1 MTNFPFD
8 RFLQL
13 DKVPETFVPPVSPE
27 PVATKIQMN
36 SPTPQL
42 SRSEFSRAEL
52 ETLTKDFLTNL
63 QTIVDPVRFNT
74 MFSVH
79 FTVSDIRAEHIEFSV
94 TTGFYKNM
102 IDQHYQKEIKE
113 AIRMTMR
120 REDLN
125 FSVQVI
131 GADTKSSLSSN
142 STNILKTLTPTKSVK
157 NTSFILEEEL
167 KPTQADMQKAIDSK
181 IIEHESQTH
190 SHSIDSTKTFDN
202 FLVGPSNHIA
212 RASSL
217 AVAKEPGKT
226 YNVLFIYGNSG
237 LGKTHLIHAIAN
249 HVIAN
254 HPSMRICMTSANR
267 FMDDM
272 VAAIQGNNLFSF
284 RKQYSQNTDV
294 LIIDDIHTLSHKVG
308 TQEQFFHLF
317 NELTGLNKQI
327 VFTSDKPPKEIEGI
341 EDRIRTRLSKALVV
355 DIQQPDLETRIA
367 ILKSKAIEQDLY
379 ISDEVVTLIAKCV
392 RNSIRELEG
401 CLIQLRAMTSMFD
414 YHIDLEMAKNI
425 LKLDEELENTRHITF
440 DSIAKT
446 VAKAFNVP
454 IGDIKGASRQKEVV
468 LPRQAAMY
476 LMYRLLKPTY
486 KDIGH
491 FFGRDHTTAIH
502 SIDAIQK
509 KLKLDMPF
517 SQKLH
522 DIEKTL

>member
-1 MTNFPFD
+1 MSNFPFD

-13 DKVPETFVPPVSPE
+13 DKVPETFVPPGPQVEKKPE
-27 PVATKIQMN
+27 PKIERA
-36 SPTPQL
+36 SD
-42 SRSEFSRAEL
+42 FSQEEL
-52 ETLTKDFLTNL
+52 KTLTQEFLNNL

-79 FTVSDIRAEHIEFSV
+79 FTVSDIKSDHIEFAV

-102 IDQHYQKEIKE
+102 IDQHYKAEIKE

-120 REDLN
+120 RDFE
-125 FSVQVI
+125 FSINVI
-131 GADTKSSLSSN
+131 GADNKTSLSSN
-142 STNILKTLTPTKSVK
+142 KANILNTLKPNSVK
-157 NTSFILEEEL
+157 NSTFILEDEL
-167 KPTQADMQKAIDSK
+167 KHTQEDLQKVIDSK
-181 IIEHESQTH
+181 IIEHENQTH
-190 SHSIDSTKTFDN
+190 SHSIDPSKTFDN

-212 RASSL
+212 RASSF

-226 YNVLFIYGNSG
+226 YPVLFIYGNSG

-249 HVIAN
+249 YVQQN
-254 HPSMRICMTSANR
+254 HPSLRICMTTANR
-267 FMDDM
+267 FVNDM
-272 VAAIQGNNLFSF
+272 VAAIQSNNLFSF

-317 NELTGLNKQI
+317 NELTELNKQI
-327 VFTSDKPPKEIEGI
+327 IFTSDKPPKEIEGI

-367 ILKSKAIEQDLY
+367 ILKNKAIEQDLY
-379 ISDEVVTLIAKCV
+379 ISDEVVNLIAKCV

-401 CLIQLRAMTSMFD
+401 CLIQLRAMTSMFNYD
-414 YHIDLEMAKNI
+414 IDLETAKNI
-425 LKLDEELENTRHITF
+425 LKLDEELENHRNITF

-446 VAKAFNVP
+446 VAKSFNIP
-454 IGDIKGASRQKEVV
+454 IGDIKGSSRQKEVV

-476 LMYRLLKPTY
+476 LMYRLMKPTY
-486 KDIGH
+486 KDIGQY
-491 FFGRDHTTAIH
+491 FGRDHTTAIH

-509 KLKLDMPF
+509 KLKSDLVF
-517 SQKLH
+517 SQKLLE
-522 DIEKTL
+522 IEQSL